1 LNSGSQNS
9 FRLTEN
15 AYKKLTSNY
24 TMNVIGIKKHNAFT
38 THDTFSQKS
47 GVQKKFDEVL
57 VSGRNPKAFQLQV

>member
-1 LNSGSQNS
+1 
-9 FRLTEN
+9 
-15 AYKKLTSNY
+15 
-24 TMNVIGIKKHNAFT
+24 MNVIGIKKHNAFT